1 MYYKTSYISP
11 HGKMTL
17 ASDGE
22 NLIGLYFDGQKY
34 FLSSIKSEIIENDEL
49 EIFKKT
55 KKWLDEYFKGKNPS
69 VEGLKLKS
77 EGSDFRKNVWQ
88 KLRSIPYGKT
98 VSYND
103 ITKSITAEKGIKRMS
118 CQAVGSAIGHNPI
131 SIIIPCHR
139 VVGINGNLTGYAAG
153 IKVKKKLLELEGVEI
168 EE

>member
-11 HGKMTL
+11 LGKMTL

-34 FLSSIKSEIIENDEL
+34 FLSSIKSEIIENNGL

-69 VEGLKLKS
+69 GKGLKLKL

-88 KLRSIPYGKT
+88 KLCSIPYGKT
-98 VSYND
+98 ASYND
-103 ITKSITAEKGIKRMS
+103 IAKSIAAEKGIKRVS

-139 VVGINGNLTGYAAG
+139 VVGTNGNLTGYAAG
-153 IKVKKKLLELEGVEI
+153 VEIKKKLLELERVEI

>member
-11 HGKMTL
+11 LGKITL

-34 FLSSIKSEIIENDEL
+34 FLSSIKSEIIENDGL

-69 VEGLKLKS
+69 VKDLKLKL

-103 ITKSITAEKGIKRMS
+103 IAKNIAAEKGIKRMS

-131 SIIIPCHR
+131 SIIVPCHR
-139 VVGINGNLTGYAAG
+139 VVSTNGNLTGYAAG
-153 IKVKKKLLELEGVEI
+153 IEIKKKLLELEGVEI

>member
-11 HGKMTL
+11 LGKMTL

-34 FLSSIKSEIIENDEL
+34 FLSSIKSEIIENNGL

-69 VEGLKLKS
+69 GKGLKLKL
-77 EGSDFRKNVWQ
+77 EGSDFRKTVWQ

-98 VSYND
+98 ASYND
-103 ITKSITAEKGIKRMS
+103 IAKSIAAEKRIKRMS

-139 VVGINGNLTGYAAG
+139 VVGTNGNLTGYAAG
-153 IKVKKKLLELEGVEI
+153 VEIKKKLLELERVEI

>member
-11 HGKMTL
+11 LGKMTL

-55 KKWLDEYFKGKNPS
+55 KKWLDEYFKCKNPS
-69 VEGLKLKS
+69 VKGLKLKL
-77 EGSDFRKNVWQ
+77 EDSDFRKNVWQ

-98 VSYND
+98 ASYND
-103 ITKSITAEKGIKRMS
+103 IAKSIAAEKGIKRMS

-139 VVGINGNLTGYAAG
+139 VVGTNGNLTGYAAG
-153 IKVKKKLLELEGVEI
+153 VEIKKKLLELEGIEI

>member
-11 HGKMTL
+11 LGKITL

-22 NLIGLYFDGQKY
+22 RLIGLYFDGQKY
-34 FLSSIKSEIIENDEL
+34 FLSSIKSEIIENDGL

-55 KKWLDEYFKGKNPS
+55 KKWLDEYFKGKNPPT
-69 VEGLKLKS
+69 EGLKLKL

-103 ITKSITAEKGIKRMS
+103 IAKNIAAEKGIKRMS

-131 SIIIPCHR
+131 SIIVPCHR
-139 VVGINGNLTGYAAG
+139 VVSTNGNLTGYAAG
-153 IKVKKKLLELEGVEI
+153 IEIKKKLLELEGVEI